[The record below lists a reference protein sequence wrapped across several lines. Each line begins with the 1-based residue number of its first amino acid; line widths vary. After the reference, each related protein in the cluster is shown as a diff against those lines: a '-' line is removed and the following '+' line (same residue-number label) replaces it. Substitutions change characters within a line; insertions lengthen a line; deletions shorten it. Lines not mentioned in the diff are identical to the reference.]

1 MSKSKK
7 HSPGLTSPKNFGL
20 WQVWGTLNNGVFER
34 TYWVGSYLVVH
45 MLELIDTLRMNSS
58 LHPVALDG
66 RHGDTPIPT
75 VTRV

>member
-20 WQVWGTLNNGVFER
+20 WGTFNNGMFER
-34 TYWVGSYLVVH
+34 IYWVGSYLVVH
-45 MLELIDTLRMNSS
+45 MLELIDTLRMDSS

-66 RHGDTPIPT
+66 RHGDTIIPAAI
-75 VTRV
+75 RV